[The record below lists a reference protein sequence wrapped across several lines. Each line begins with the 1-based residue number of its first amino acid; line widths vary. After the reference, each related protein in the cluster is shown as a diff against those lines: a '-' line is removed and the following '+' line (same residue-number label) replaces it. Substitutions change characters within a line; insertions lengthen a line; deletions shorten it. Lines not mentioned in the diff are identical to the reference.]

1 MPALKRKSKPKT
13 KPKGKTKMAT
23 QPVKKQAAAP
33 APAAGKAPPTAE
45 QDRNLP
51 THAAP
56 TSVAE
61 PPEWL
66 KQKMKE
72 DKGKGVSTDTADNL
86 VPLIYVLQ
94 ALSPQV
100 NRRNPAFIEG
110 AEPGAFWLRNAP
122 VEIIPGDP
130 ESDNGGM
137 IAQSCYYFHD
147 WIEWKPRDAG
157 GGFIARHAPLSG
169 DRKEECPVGD
179 AVRTED
185 PQNNKRVRYLRP
197 NGNEVIHTRNHV
209 VNIYTPQ
216 GVLPYIIPFSST
228 GHTTSRAWMQ
238 LMNTMSGGVG
248 FAAKYKLTTRERT
261 NPAGTWFAVDVKF
274 HDWCSEAEYAAGLR
288 LNEAFASGEKQ
299 AEAPVAAAAA
309 EGGGAGGDDIPF

>member
-1 MPALKRKSKPKT
+1 MSVTKRKVKPQ
-13 KPKGKTKMAT
+13 PKGKSKMAT
-23 QPVKKQAAAP
+23 QPAKKPAAAP
-33 APAAGKAPPTAE
+33 AAPAKAPPADE
-45 QDRNLP
+45 NRNLP
-51 THAAP
+51 AHAAP

-66 KQKMKE
+66 REKMKQ

-122 VEIIPGDP
+122 IEIIPGDP
-130 ESDNGGM
+130 EAEDGGM

-147 WIEWKPRDAG
+147 WIEWKPRDSG
-157 GGFIARHAPLSG
+157 GGFIARHAPLTG
-169 DRKEECPVGD
+169 DKKEECPVAD

-185 PQNNKRVRYLRP
+185 PQNNKRVRFLRP

-209 VNIYTPQ
+209 INVYTKQ

-274 HDWCSEAEYAAGLR
+274 HEWCSEAEYAAGLR

-299 AEAPVAAAAA
+299 AEAPVAASS
-309 EGGGAGGDDIPF
+309 EGGAGGDDIPF

>member
-1 MPALKRKSKPKT
+1 MATSTKRKPKPQPT
-13 KPKGKTKMAT
+13 KKGKTKMAN
-23 QPVKKQAAAP
+23 QPAKKPAAAAP
-33 APAAGKAPPTAE
+33 AAAKDKAPAAE

-51 THAAP
+51 AAHAAP
-56 TSVAE
+56 TALVE

-66 KQKMKE
+66 REKMKQ

-130 ESDNGGM
+130 EQGGM

-147 WIEWKPRDAG
+147 WIEWKPRDSG
-157 GGFIARHAPLSG
+157 GGFIARHAPLTG

-185 PQNNKRVRYLRP
+185 PQNNRRVRFLRP

-209 VNIYTPQ
+209 INVYTRE

-238 LMNTMSGGVG
+238 LMNTMAGGVG
-248 FAAKYKLTTRERT
+248 FAAKYKLTTRERS
-261 NPAGTWFAVDVKF
+261 NPSGTWFAVDVKF
-274 HDWCSEAEYAAGLR
+274 HEWCDEAEYAAGLR

-299 AEAPVAAAAA
+299 AEAPVAS
-309 EGGGAGGDDIPF
+309 GGGEGTEGGDDIPF

>member
-1 MPALKRKSKPKT
+1 MTATTKRKSKPVIVVK
-13 KPKGKTKMAT
+13 KGKPKMAT
-23 QPVKKQAAAP
+23 QPAKKPATAAP
-33 APAAGKAPPTAE
+33 TKEKEKPEE
-45 QDRNLP
+45 QERNLP
-51 THAAP
+51 AHAAP
-56 TSVAE
+56 TTVAE
-61 PPEWL
+61 PPAWL
-66 KQKMKE
+66 KEKMKE

-130 ESDNGGM
+130 EQGGM

-157 GGFIARHAPLSG
+157 GGFIARHSPLTG
-169 DRKEECPVGD
+169 DRKEECPVAD

-185 PQNNKRVRYLRP
+185 PQNNRRVKFLRP

-209 VNIYTPQ
+209 INVYTRE

-248 FAAKYKLTTRERT
+248 FAAKYRLTTRERS
-261 NPAGTWFAVDVKF
+261 NPSGTWFAVDVKF
-274 HDWCSEAEYAAGLR
+274 HDWCSEAEYGAGHR
-288 LNEAFASGEKQ
+288 LNAAFASGEKQ
-299 AEAPVAAAAA
+299 AEAPTTAAQG
-309 EGGGAGGDDIPF
+309 EGGAGNDDIPF